1 MTRPTAVLSIAIL
14 LLALATACTSAS
26 TAPPSEVGPPASSA
40 SPQAQPPF
48 SSASPAE
55 GSAVTLESISLEDLP
70 LGDEVF
76 DAGAI
81 LIRLDPGLTPI
92 VAPPGATEAST
103 AIVTVHG
110 LGSEGYEWVYPL
122 HQYLDAGIA
131 TYFYRWDWSQCPGP
145 ASQQLAAVLPRLLDE
160 RPQLD
165 RLIVVGHS
173 YGGVVVAN
181 LATSWDATVPLEA
194 HVVAAPLA
202 IDVSGSCGSWAAFIP
217 APSTSLTQWRTR
229 WELDDAFSGLSVDP
243 QLVDIPGS
251 EVVLLPETYEGDR
264 LGHNRSL
271 SWVADQIVTSD

>member
-1 MTRPTAVLSIAIL
+1 MTRTLVVLSMAIL
-14 LLALATACTSAS
+14 LLAVACTGESI
-26 TAPPSEVGPPASSA
+26 APPSEVGSAASSA

-48 SSASPAE
+48 SSASPAD
-55 GSAVTLESISLEDLP
+55 GSAVTLESISLADLP

-103 AIVTVHG
+103 AIITVHG

-145 ASQQLAAVLPRLLDE
+145 ASQQLAAVLLRLLDE

-181 LATSWDATVPLEA
+181 LATSWDAAVPLEA

-202 IDVSGSCGSWAAFIP
+202 IDVSGSCGSWGAVIP

-229 WELDDAFSGLSVDP
+229 WELDGAFRDLPVDP
-243 QLVDIPGS
+243 QLVEIPGS
-251 EVVLLPETYEGDR
+251 EIVLLPESYEGDR

-271 SWVADQIVTSD
+271 SWVADQIIARD